1 MVCDLFYVLLTLR
14 YNESIKKDNQNGTLK
29 REDVSYM
36 MVLRLVVNMWLYINF
51 IWYGCIRKDVQLD
64 DLEGLDEEDFEN
76 LRITNV
82 RNTQTMFSMKNRSTR
97 KSSIYRIE
105 TSKSIKNVKHA
116 KVYRDQMMVKRKTQ
130 E

>member
-116 KVYRDQMMVKRKTQ
+116 KVYRDQMMVKRKT
-130 E
+130 

>member
-1 MVCDLFYVLLTLR
+1 
-14 YNESIKKDNQNGTLK
+14 
-29 REDVSYM
+29 M

-130 E
+130 EQAKKRTVSEF